1 VTSTCVC
8 RVKRDLEGNLLQLAP
23 CRPKHNASY
32 IPSQSYMEALPPH
45 LQQFVFLFYL
55 CTNVSNNSFEYFE
68 ICKWKINIQSKV
80 YLSCNIF
87 LLIFHLI
94 QIDALFSLVAPHMYK
109 AIASKYI
116 VRSNARVLS
125 WSSMN
130 SLFVSVHLGIV

>member
-1 VTSTCVC
+1 
-8 RVKRDLEGNLLQLAP
+8 
-23 CRPKHNASY
+23 
-32 IPSQSYMEALPPH
+32 MEALPPH

-55 CTNVSNNSFEYFE
+55 CTNVSNNSFGYFE

-94 QIDALFSLVAPHMYK
+94 QTDALFSLVATHMYK

-116 VRSNARVLS
+116 VRSNARLLS
-125 WSSMN
+125 
-130 SLFVSVHLGIV
+130 